1 MLITA
6 TELKTNICHYLDEV
20 SRDEVYISR
29 NGKVVAKLSSPNQDK
44 QAILD
49 SLAGIAADNPVSL
62 EEARAER
69 LARQ

>member
-1 MLITA
+1 M
-6 TELKTNICHYLDEV
+6 TELKTNIGHYLDEV

-29 NGKVVAKLSSPNQDK
+29 NGKVVSKLSSPNQDK

-49 SLAGIAADNPVSL
+49 SLAGIAAANPVSL

>member
-1 MLITA
+1 VLITT
-6 TELKTNICHYLDEV
+6 TELKTNIGHYLDEV
-20 SRDEVYISR
+20 SRGEVYISR
-29 NGKVVAKLSSPNQDK
+29 NGKVVAKLSSPSQDK

-49 SLAGIAADNPVSL
+49 SLAGIAADNPISL